1 MFPNSSSTQFK
12 DWHIEAA
19 KGPILASKG
28 ELREKFERDIKL
40 PHLPDMLFANNYLKL
55 TNKKGFGIHFK
66 GTYIIIIK

>member
-28 ELREKFERDIKL
+28 ELREKFEREGRRTGNPL
-40 PHLPDMLFANNYLKL
+40 LQHGPFCFL
-55 TNKKGFGIHFK
+55 
-66 GTYIIIIK
+66 